1 MATFPL
7 PSHSFRLEHAEFQQH
22 FGHLDAMVGAL
33 ATASP
38 HEQAAHMAHIVGFLT
53 DHLQGHAEWEE
64 RVLYRVV
71 DREAGSGREP
81 FTASMRHEHAII
93 RRWVAELAAEAGQ
106 KVPDARAFA
115 RRADKLLGLLT
126 AHMEEEEE
134 VLLPVLDRSLTA
146 EQFQREVINDP
157 HELPPP
163 GPATAGPG
171 SIP

>member
-1 MATFPL
+1 MATFSL
-7 PSHSFRLEHAEFQQH
+7 ASHSFRLEHAEFKQL

-38 HEQAAHMAHIVGFLT
+38 HEQAAHMARVVAFLT
-53 DHLQGHAEWEE
+53 DHLKGHAEWEE

-71 DREAGSGREP
+71 DREAGGREP

-93 RRWVAELAAEAGQ
+93 RRWVAELAAEAAQ
-106 KVPDARAFA
+106 KAPDARAFA

-126 AHMEEEEE
+126 AHMKEEEE
-134 VLLPVLDRSLTA
+134 VLLPVLDRNMTA

-157 HELPPP
+157 RELPPP

-171 SIP
+171 RIP